1 MDLTI
6 IPFIQ
11 QILSILEQIDCHII
25 TITIT
30 ILLSSI
36 PFIVK
41 IISDKTLE
49 KYKKTSI
56 LKDNLFKEQ
65 MSAADKTM
73 IDIKTILV
81 KKYSSICSNERDI
94 RAYSNILDYTLSETK
109 KNKLKQYLK
118 NNHLVTKSKY
128 EFDQYKQKTIPS
140 LISYHILL
148 LNNNYLSSDF
158 TINRDILSKENESII
173 RDISD
178 NINSLLDEL
187 KEIALTYDKLI
198 KELK

>member
-49 KYKKTSI
+49 KYKKISI

-118 NNHLVTKSKY
+118 NNHLATKSKY

>member
-118 NNHLVTKSKY
+118 NNHLATKSKY